1 MVEVGFQDPRSI
13 LTIEANWL
21 DGIQRRSG
29 DDATVVP
36 FHATDD
42 EIHGAEGIA
51 KSVGGLQ
58 PCLKKGSFVQ
68 IEVQ

>member
-36 FHATDD
+36 FHSTDD
-42 EIHGAEGIA
+42 EIRGTEMYAMQLVNKLHCIY
-51 KSVGGLQ
+51 
-58 PCLKKGSFVQ
+58 
-68 IEVQ
+68 